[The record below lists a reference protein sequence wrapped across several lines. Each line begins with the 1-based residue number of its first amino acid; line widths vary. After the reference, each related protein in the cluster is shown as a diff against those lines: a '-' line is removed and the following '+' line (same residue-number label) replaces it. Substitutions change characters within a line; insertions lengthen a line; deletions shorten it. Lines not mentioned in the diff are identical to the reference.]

1 MKNFAQKKYQERKD
15 QAEDSIQ
22 AVRGLY
28 EDMNHFD
35 GMPVFD
41 REGETLEVGQSPDP
55 ERDEVYLRL
64 NRPNRTLDL
73 MNTVPAVQHDFDD
86 QVVIEVIRFGYI
98 MRRAEKV
105 GRKGDRYNAI
115 SQLFTGF
122 NLGTTTNEVSVLMNP
137 DDASRMFSHLFA
149 WMASREATPWFE

>member
-1 MKNFAQKKYQERKD
+1 MKDFAQAKYNERKT

-28 EDMNHFD
+28 ENMIHFD

-41 REGETLEVGQSPDP
+41 REGETLEVKYSPDP
-55 ERDEVYLRL
+55 ERDGVHLRL
-64 NRPNRTLDL
+64 HRPDNTLDL
-73 MNTVPAVQHDFDD
+73 INTVPAVQHDYDE
-86 QVVIEVIRFGYI
+86 VVIEVVRFGYI
-98 MRRAEKV
+98 MRRAEKI

-122 NLGTTTNEVSVLMNP
+122 NLGTTINEASVLMTP

>member
-1 MKNFAQKKYQERKD
+1 MKNFAQKKYQQRKD

-41 REGETLEVGQSPDP
+41 REGERLEVGQSSDP

-64 NRPNRTLDL
+64 NRSDNKLDL
-73 MNTVPAVQHDFDD
+73 MNIVPAVQHNQDE
-86 QVVIEVIRFGYI
+86 VVVEVIRFGHI
-98 MRRAEKV
+98 MRRANKL

-122 NLGTTTNEVSVLMNP
+122 NLGVTTDETSVLMSP

-149 WMASREATPWFE
+149 WVASREATPWFR